1 MTVFTPLSSKSIARI
16 QTTII
21 MTCTGLVLPG
31 CSWLFGD
38 EGLFP
43 SRSYDYLSVEESS
56 DLILPDGIEVP
67 AIHDQYPIPAINTSQ
82 LPSSEFE
89 VPRVQSLDSAE
100 QKGSVKV
107 QRFDQRQWILVNAS
121 SGQVWPLVANFL
133 ASNQIPITVSN
144 GNLGIIETDWLTN
157 TRSDEVEPSLPS
169 LSDSQ
174 LNFNRPASADSFQS
188 KPEGLRERYRFT
200 LKAGVQKATTEV
212 EVTQQATTAISG
224 SAIPTYW
231 DNASSDNKREDNM
244 INLLAEH
251 LANSPNQASYS
262 LLAQGIGSAS
272 KVKLRYDNSSVPYL
286 SLALSFDRAWASL
299 GLALK
304 KANFDISDLDRSRGL
319 YLVTSNGSAL
329 VKEEK
334 GFFSKIFSRLK
345 KEEVSTVSE
354 TLEFSTRYNGSSL
367 IIQVQSQTGS
377 SLDIKEQT
385 LILRRVQKKLS

>member
-1 MTVFTPLSSKSIARI
+1 MTVFMSSSIKFIARI
-16 QTTII
+16 QTILII
-21 MTCTGLVLPG
+21 AGAVLVLPG

-38 EGLFP
+38 EGLYP
-43 SRSYDYLSVEESS
+43 SRTYDYLSVEEGR
-56 DLILPDGIEVP
+56 DLILPAGIEVP

-82 LPSSEFE
+82 LPSAEFE

-133 ASNQIPITVSN
+133 ASNQIPIAVSN
-144 GNLGIIETDWLTN
+144 GNRGVIETDWLTDS
-157 TRSDEVEPSLPS
+157 RSYEREPSLS
-169 LSDSQ
+169 SFNASQSNSNRLS
-174 LNFNRPASADSFQS
+174 RADSYQS
-188 KPEGLRERYRFT
+188 DLEGSRERYRFT
-200 LKAGVQKATTEV
+200 LKPGVQKATTEI
-212 EVTQQATTAISG
+212 EIIQQAATAISR

-231 DNASSDNKREDNM
+231 SNASSDDKREDNM
-244 INLLAEH
+244 VNLLAEH
-251 LANSPNQASYS
+251 LADSPNQASYS

-272 KVKLRYDNSSVPYL
+272 KVNLRYDNSNQPYL

-304 KANFDISDLDRSRGL
+304 KANFDISDLDRSRGF
-319 YLVTSNGSAL
+319 YLVTSGGASS
-329 VKEEK
+329 VKDEK
-334 GFFSKIFSRLK
+334 GFISRLFSRSK
-345 KEEVSTVSE
+345 DEGSAASE
-354 TLEFSTRYNGSSL
+354 TLEFNARHNGSSL
-367 IIQVQSQTGS
+367 IIQVKSQAGS